1 MKRILGIIVG
11 VAVSLACLAY
21 AMRGV
26 SWEELKVGFANAN
39 YLTLPLMLAFLFA
52 FYWLKAVRWA
62 WLLTPIQPFTGRQL
76 MPPLLI
82 GFAANNV
89 LPAHLGEF
97 VRVFVVNRKF
107 GLPATTVLS
116 TVVLERIFD
125 VLAILALFGIGRVP
139 VSAGPG
145 QVLGLPAE
153 LSGGGR
159 EAGQRL
165 FGRLPGASEAGLV
178 GWLAR
183 ADCCCEAARKSL
195 VPAQCLAP
203 SSFE

>member
-39 YLTLPLMLAFLFA
+39 YLTLPLMLGVSVRL
-52 FYWLKAVRWA
+52 LLVKSGSLGVAVVPHSAVHRA
-62 WLLTPIQPFTGRQL
+62 TADATAV
-76 MPPLLI
+76 LI

-107 GLPATTVLS
+107 RIPATTVLS

-125 VLAILALFGIGRVP
+125 VLAILALFRE
-139 VSAGPG
+139 SAWH
-145 QVLGLPAE
+145 LPKTC
-153 LSGGGR
+153 
-159 EAGQRL
+159 RL
-165 FGRLPGASEAGLV
+165 VIAKP
-178 GWLAR
+178 
-183 ADCCCEAARKSL
+183 
-195 VPAQCLAP
+195 P
-203 SSFE
+203 